1 MNELEA
7 VQVVGDDG
15 NDETPAVLLSA
26 VVQVL
31 DGDNLIGEV
40 TVDGVTYTVVV
51 KVTPS
56 I

>member
-1 MNELEA
+1 MNELQA

-31 DGDNLIGEV
+31 DGDNPIGEV
-40 TVDGVTYTVVV
+40 EVEGITYTVVV
-51 KVTPS
+51 TVTPAS
-56 I
+56 